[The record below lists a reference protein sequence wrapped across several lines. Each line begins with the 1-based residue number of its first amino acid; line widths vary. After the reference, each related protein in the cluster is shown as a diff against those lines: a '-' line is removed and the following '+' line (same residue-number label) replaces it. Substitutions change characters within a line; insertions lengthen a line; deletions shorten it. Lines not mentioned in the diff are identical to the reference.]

1 MLRLHQHIDF
11 PCLKKKKFLQLQVND
26 DKTGK
31 IKEGKGGR
39 KEIKEGKKKRIK
51 EKSMEKRK
59 ELGTLILVSQ
69 HFK

>member
-39 KEIKEGKKKRIK
+39 KEIKEGKKKELR
-51 EKSMEKRK
+51 RK
-59 ELGTLILVSQ
+59 AWKKGRS
-69 HFK
+69 